1 MPSPR
6 ARGVAS
12 FVLALLHP
20 RAHQLVLE
28 EGSSLTS
35 VLLNRHLRPPLRLRV
50 LVRLPPLA
58 PWLDLLAR
66 TPLCAPHASS
76 VVRLGIMQML
86 VLRETPT
93 HQLEAVIRRSRI
105 RLQLTTMGSILPEL
119 TRSVLRLSLMV
130 LKLLLVHSLL
140 IQFPQLY
147 YLILELRIH
156 SFLLVISIHMNY
168 LFTL

>member
-1 MPSPR
+1 
-6 ARGVAS
+6 
-12 FVLALLHP
+12 
-20 RAHQLVLE
+20 
-28 EGSSLTS
+28 
-35 VLLNRHLRPPLRLRV
+35 
-50 LVRLPPLA
+50 
-58 PWLDLLAR
+58 
-66 TPLCAPHASS
+66 
-76 VVRLGIMQML
+76 MQML